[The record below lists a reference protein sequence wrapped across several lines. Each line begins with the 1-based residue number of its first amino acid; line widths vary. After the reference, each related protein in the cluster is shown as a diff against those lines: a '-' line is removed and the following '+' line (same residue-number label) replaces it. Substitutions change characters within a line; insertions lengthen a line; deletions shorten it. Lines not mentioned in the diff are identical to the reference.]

1 MLLCLLF
8 ASVLIFFTRKIKEA
22 RIAKYEEDH
31 DEPFPNNIN
40 PFTKL
45 NIVLLIVIWSLL
57 FMYLIH
63 AIANLVFSNF
73 LILVIFLSIRFDKD
87 DFDNF
92 KQEYYYI
99 EEILFRI
106 VFPIKDFLIALGLA
120 YLFYY

>member
-1 MLLCLLF
+1 M
-8 ASVLIFFTRKIKEA
+8 IFFTRKIKEA

-31 DEPFPNNIN
+31 DEPFPTNIN

-45 NIVLLIVIWSLL
+45 NIVLLIGIWSLL

-73 LILVIFLSIRFDKD
+73 LILMIFLNFRFDKEEQ
-87 DFDNF
+87 FNSF
-92 KQEYYYI
+92 KQEYYDV
-99 EEILFRI
+99 EEVLFRI
-106 VFPIKDFLIALGLA
+106 VFPIKDFFITLGLA